1 MLEYG
6 AKLLNNRHI
15 TIETE
20 KKSQKLAQNN
30 LFFA

>member
-1 MLEYG
+1 MLEFG

-20 KKSQKLAQNN
+20 KKSQKNSTKQPV
-30 LFFA
+30 FT